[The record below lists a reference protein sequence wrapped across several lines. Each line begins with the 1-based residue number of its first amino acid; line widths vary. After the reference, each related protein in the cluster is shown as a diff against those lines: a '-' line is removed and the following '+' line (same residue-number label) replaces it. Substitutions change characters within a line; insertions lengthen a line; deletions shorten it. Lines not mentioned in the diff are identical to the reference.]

1 MKVGVVG
8 CGYWGPNLV
17 RNLIETNRCEAVYC
31 HDANS
36 RSTQKITNRYPSVRV
51 SDSFDQLV
59 SNCDAIMVATPVSS
73 HFALAA
79 TALDRGKGVF
89 VEKPLAA
96 SSRECQALIEISE
109 QKNAVLMVGHTF
121 VYSPPVRKIREYIDH
136 GQLGNLYFLSSY
148 RVNLGIHRRDVD
160 VMWDLA
166 PHDLSMF
173 LYWMQESPAR
183 VSASGRACVGKLMD
197 IASLRLEFPS
207 GAIAHLEVSWLAPS
221 KLRRTVVVGSKS
233 MALYDDMD
241 VDKIKLYDRGVLLD
255 TPNSFGEY
263 QLTYRSGDIVSPN
276 LDATEPL
283 LTQTHHFMDCVENGR
298 RPETDG
304 RMGLEVV
311 RVLEAASRSVLV
323 GGALVDVEGQAQVSP
338 IRPVYLQAAV

>member
-109 QKNAVLMVGHTF
+109 QKNAVLMVGHT
-121 VYSPPVRKIREYIDH
+121 
-136 GQLGNLYFLSSY
+136 
-148 RVNLGIHRRDVD
+148 
-160 VMWDLA
+160 
-166 PHDLSMF
+166 
-173 LYWMQESPAR
+173 
-183 VSASGRACVGKLMD
+183 
-197 IASLRLEFPS
+197 
-207 GAIAHLEVSWLAPS
+207 
-221 KLRRTVVVGSKS
+221 
-233 MALYDDMD
+233 
-241 VDKIKLYDRGVLLD
+241 
-255 TPNSFGEY
+255 
-263 QLTYRSGDIVSPN
+263 
-276 LDATEPL
+276 
-283 LTQTHHFMDCVENGR
+283 
-298 RPETDG
+298 
-304 RMGLEVV
+304 
-311 RVLEAASRSVLV
+311 
-323 GGALVDVEGQAQVSP
+323 
-338 IRPVYLQAAV
+338 

>member
-17 RNLIETNRCEAVYC
+17 RNLIETNRCESVYC
-31 HDANS
+31 HDQNP
-36 RSTQKITNRYPSVRV
+36 RSMQKVQGRYPSVV
-51 SDSFDQLV
+51 ASDNLDRLLAE
-59 SNCDAIMVATPVSS
+59 CDAVMVATPVCS
-73 HFALAA
+73 HFPVAKAALE
-79 TALDRGKGVF
+79 RGKGVF

-96 SSRECQALIEISE
+96 SSRECEDLIELAE
-109 QKNAVLMVGHTF
+109 KNRATLMVGHTF
-121 VYSPPVRKIREYIDH
+121 VYSPPVRKIREYCDR
-136 GQLGNLYFLSSY
+136 GQLGHLYFLSSY

-160 VMWDLA
+160 VLWDLA

-173 LYWMQESPAR
+173 LYWMQETPIR
-183 VSASGRACVGKLMD
+183 VSAAGRACVGRLLD

-233 MALYDDMD
+233 MVLYDDMD
-241 VDKIKLYDRGVLLD
+241 VDKVKLYDRGVLLD
-255 TPNSFGEY
+255 APNSFGEY

-283 LTQTHHFMDCVENGR
+283 LTQTHHFLDCVESGS

-304 RMGLEVV
+304 RLGLDIV
-311 RVLEAASRSVLV
+311 RVLEAASRSVNT
-323 GGALVDVEGQAQVSP
+323 GGGLVDVYGQPQVVP
-338 IRPVYLQAAV
+338 TNFLQAAV

>member
-17 RNLIETNRCEAVYC
+17 RNLIETNRCEAIYC
-31 HDANS
+31 HDQNL
-36 RSTQKITNRYPSVRV
+36 RSIQKIKGRYPSVQDSESLAQMV
-51 SDSFDQLV
+51 ST
-59 SNCDAIMVATPVSS
+59 CDAVMVATPVCS
-73 HFALAA
+73 HFDVAKAALE
-79 TALDRGKGVF
+79 RGKGVF

-96 SSRECQALIEISE
+96 SSRECEELIELA
-109 QKNAVLMVGHTF
+109 QKKNATLMVGHTF
-121 VYSPPVRKIREYIDH
+121 VYSPPVRKIREYYDR
-136 GQLGNLYFLSSY
+136 GQLGHLYFLSSY

-173 LYWMQESPAR
+173 LYWMQESPVR
-183 VSASGRACVGKLMD
+183 VSAAGRACVGKLLD

-233 MALYDDMD
+233 MVLYDDMD
-241 VDKIKLYDRGVLLD
+241 VDKVKLYDRGVLLD
-255 TPNSFGEY
+255 APNSFGEY

-283 LTQTHHFMDCVENGR
+283 LTQTHHFLDCVESGR

-304 RMGLEVV
+304 KLGLEIV
-311 RVLEAASRSVLV
+311 RVLEAASRSVNT
-323 GGALVDVEGQAQVSP
+323 GGGLVDVTGQL
-338 IRPVYLQAAV
+338 PVTPGQYLQAVV

>member
-1 MKVGVVG
+1 MKVGVIG
-8 CGYWGPNLV
+8 CGYWGPNLI
-17 RNLIETNRCEAVYC
+17 RNLIETNRCDAVYC
-31 HDANS
+31 HDTNP
-36 RSTQKITNRYPSVRV
+36 RCVQKVRARYPSLLVA
-51 SDSFDQLV
+51 DNLDQLAR
-59 SNCDAIMVATPVSS
+59 NCDAVMIATPVSS
-73 HFALAA
+73 HHQLASA
-79 TALDRGKGVF
+79 MLEQGKAVF

-96 SSRECQALIEISE
+96 SSRQCLQLIELAE
-109 QKNAVLMVGHTF
+109 QKQVTLMVGHTF
-121 VYSPPVRKIREYIDH
+121 VYSPPVRKIREYCDR
-136 GQLGNLYFLSSY
+136 GQMGHLYFLSSY

-173 LYWMQESPAR
+173 LYWMQETPLR
-183 VSASGRACVGKLMD
+183 VSAAGRACVGDQLD

-233 MALYDDMD
+233 MVLYDDMD
-241 VDKIKLYDRGVLLD
+241 VDKVKLYDRGVLLD
-255 TPNSFGEY
+255 APNSFGEY

-283 LTQTHHFMDCVENGR
+283 LTQTHHFLDCVESGA

-304 RMGLEVV
+304 RLGLEIV
-311 RVLEAASRSVLV
+311 RVLEAASRSVKS
-323 GGALVDVEGQAQVSP
+323 GGGSVDVDAVTSSFQSQ
-338 IRPVYLQAAV
+338 YLRAAV